1 MGMES
6 ESNIGEKMILG
17 HMPLIGSSYQSKE
30 KDRELV
36 RRFSDRNEI
45 RKIFETA
52 YRHGIRKYAASSSMM
67 TKLSNLH
74 IETVREYH
82 EKGYEFEI
90 IPCFS
95 IPIMLKNKKIDA
107 FKRWATYLEIEKQ
120 KTPAI
125 LNRVLND
132 PILNFREQWRK
143 KLPEATAYPRNA
155 LKDLKIKWDRVED
168 ALEEFSDLPVSYVE
182 PGSETDF
189 LAMTERYDLLGEL
202 IDRIT
207 ESGYENILFGV
218 HHAGE
223 TINRLDKEFEK
234 FDGYVTPI
242 NSMGIMMLPTHKSAE
257 EAIKNTQKEV
267 FVIKPFAGGRIEPSQ
282 AFKYIL
288 KFRTEGLMFG
298 ASTEEE
304 IVEDINA
311 YTVAH
316 TEPHA
321 R

>member
-1 MGMES
+1 MGKQPQLRARA
-6 ESNIGEKMILG
+6 EKMILG
-17 HMPLIGSSYQSKE
+17 HMPFIGSSYQSKE
-30 KDRELV
+30 KDTELV
-36 RRFSDRNEI
+36 RKFSDKNEI

-52 YRHGIRKYAASSSMM
+52 YRHGIRKYAASSSKMS
-67 TKLSNLH
+67 KLSTRHLDLLK
-74 IETVREYH
+74 EYH
-82 EKGYEFEI
+82 ENGYNFEI

-95 IPIMLKNKKIDA
+95 IPIMLNNKKIDA

-120 KTPAI
+120 NTPRI

-132 PILNFREQWRK
+132 PILNFREEWRK
-143 KLPEATAYPRNA
+143 KLPEAIPYSRNDLKA
-155 LKDLKIKWDRVED
+155 LKITWDIVEG

-189 LAMTERYDLLGEL
+189 LAMTERFDLLGEL

-207 ESGYENILFGV
+207 AAGYGKILFGV

-223 TINRLDKEFEK
+223 TINRLDKKLK
-234 FDGYVTPI
+234 FDGYLTPI

-257 EAIKNTQKEV
+257 EAIKNTKKEV
-267 FVIKPFAGGRIEPSQ
+267 FVIKPFAGGRIEPSH

-288 KFRTEGLMFG
+288 KFKTEGIMFG

-304 IVEDINA
+304 VVEDINA
-311 YTVAH
+311 YVNALQ
-316 TEPHA
+316 PQV

>member
-1 MGMES
+1 MGEQS
-6 ESNIGEKMILG
+6 GSSIGEKMILG

-30 KDRELV
+30 KDRELI
-36 RRFSDRNEI
+36 RKFSDKNEI

-52 YRHGIRKYAASSSMM
+52 YKLGIRKYATASSKMS
-67 TKLSNLH
+67 KLSSRH
-74 IETVREYH
+74 IGLIKEYN
-82 EKGYEFEI
+82 ENGYNFEV

-95 IPIMLKNKKIDA
+95 IPITLKNKRIDA
-107 FKRWATYLEIEKQ
+107 FKRWATYLKIEKQ
-120 KTPAI
+120 KTPTI

-132 PILNFREQWRK
+132 PILNFREEWRK
-143 KLPEATAYPRNA
+143 KLPEATPYSGNDLNA
-155 LKDLKIKWDRVED
+155 LKIKWDSVED
-168 ALEEFSDLPVSYVE
+168 ALIEFSDLPVSYVE

-189 LAMTERYDLLGEL
+189 LAMTKRYDLLGEL

-207 ESGYENILFGV
+207 ASGYEKILFGV

-223 TINRLDKEFEK
+223 TINRLDEELEK
-234 FDGYVTPI
+234 FDGYLTPI

-257 EAIKNTQKEV
+257 EAIKNTKKEV
-267 FVIKPFAGGRIEPSQ
+267 FVIKPFAGGRIQPSQ

-288 KFRTEGLMFG
+288 KFKTEGIMFG

-311 YTVAH
+311 YANATQILV
-316 TEPHA
+316 
-321 R
+321 

>member
-1 MGMES
+1 MGKQS
-6 ESNIGEKMILG
+6 GSNIGEKMILG

-30 KDRELV
+30 KDRELI
-36 RRFSDRNEI
+36 RKFSDKNEI
-45 RKIFETA
+45 RKIFEAA
-52 YRHGIRKYAASSSMM
+52 YKQGIRKYATSSSKMS
-67 TKLSNLH
+67 KLSTRHLNL
-74 IETVREYH
+74 IKEYH
-82 EKGYEFEI
+82 KKGYNFEV

-95 IPIMLKNKKIDA
+95 IPIMLKNKRIDT
-107 FKRWATYLEIEKQ
+107 FKRWATYLKIEKQ
-120 KTPAI
+120 KNPAI

-132 PILNFREQWRK
+132 PILNFREGWRK
-143 KLPEATAYPRNA
+143 KLPEATPYSRND
-155 LKDLKIKWDRVED
+155 LKALKIKWDNVED
-168 ALEEFSDLPVSYVE
+168 ALNEFSNLPVSYVE

-207 ESGYENILFGV
+207 ASGYEKILFGV

-223 TINRLDKEFEK
+223 TIIRLDKELEK
-234 FDGYVTPI
+234 FDGYLTPI

-257 EAIKNTQKEV
+257 DAIKNTKKEV

-288 KFRTEGLMFG
+288 KFKTEGIMFG

-311 YTVAH
+311 YANATQILI
-316 TEPHA
+316 
-321 R
+321 